1 MYSVRGQIS
10 VKSSV
15 LELPAQE
22 SRGELLWSREVF
34 IWSILSLWLV
44 TIAHAWS
51 LIERI
56 TNLQW
61 GVWVPHLVRFRG
73 ECSWDDILLFD
84 CTHVCLNLSIY
95 HYIEFSV
102 LSHLFQYLMLI
113 CLLRVLECQVAL
125 ALFQINNK
133 NHKHHHEN
141 KKLNWKI
148 IRSAV
153 TSWIHSSHLI
163 WKTVFCHI

>member
-51 LIERI
+51 LIEWI

-61 GVWVPHLVRFRG
+61 GLWVSHLFRFRG

-84 CTHVCLNLSIY
+84 CTHVWLNLSIY

-113 CLLRVLECQVAL
+113 RLLWVLECQVTL

-133 NHKHHHEN
+133 NISIITETK
-141 KKLNWKI
+141 NWTQTFFD
-148 IRSAV
+148 RQLLLEY
-153 TSWIHSSHLI
+153 IHRTWL
-163 WKTVFCHI
+163 